1 MAVRV
6 AAVARAAAMLVVP
19 APEVAGLVVL
29 AHKLGAGQTRSLEE
43 SNILPG
49 NSHGRAATQQHR
61 IPVLGS

>member
-6 AAVARAAAMLVVP
+6 VAVAVARAAAMLVVP

-29 AHKLGAGQTRSLEE
+29 AHTLGAGQARSLEE

-49 NSHGRAATQQHR
+49 TES
-61 IPVLGS
+61 